1 MAQMT
6 GLVGLSRSRPNRR
19 KRQFLRV
26 ACAFVTSENSQP
38 MRLSRSDSGAH
49 FAQLSLTLL
58 LVIVCGVLAGFWIT
72 RLFAGTAFSIPP
84 RVGFG
89 TVGMAD
95 PLDRLETSAPLFGSR
110 RPGGPAPN
118 VLTLGV
124 IADANGEGGAIVAVA
139 GQPPRA
145 VRVGDRIEGRLI
157 TAIDAKGVTLEG
169 SATRDSVPLIERPHV
184 TSPTSGLG
192 NQPVPPQSPPGYP
205 TGQVLG
211 APEEQGASM
220 AIPPLENQPDPP
232 QKP

>member
-1 MAQMT
+1 
-6 GLVGLSRSRPNRR
+6 
-19 KRQFLRV
+19 
-26 ACAFVTSENSQP
+26 

-72 RLFAGTAFSIPP
+72 RLFTGTAFPIPP
-84 RVGFG
+84 RVGLG
-89 TVGMAD
+89 TAIGMAD

-124 IADANGEGGAIVAVA
+124 IADANGDGGAIIAVA

-145 VRVGDRIEGRLI
+145 VRVGDRIEGRLV

-169 SATRDSVPLIERPHV
+169 SATRDSVPLIERPRV
-184 TSPTSGLG
+184 SSASSSLG
-192 NQPVPPQSPPGYP
+192 NLPVPPQTPPGYP
-205 TGQVLG
+205 PAQQVLG
-211 APEEQGASM
+211 TPEEQGASM
-220 AIPPLENQPDPP
+220 AIPPLDNTPDPP